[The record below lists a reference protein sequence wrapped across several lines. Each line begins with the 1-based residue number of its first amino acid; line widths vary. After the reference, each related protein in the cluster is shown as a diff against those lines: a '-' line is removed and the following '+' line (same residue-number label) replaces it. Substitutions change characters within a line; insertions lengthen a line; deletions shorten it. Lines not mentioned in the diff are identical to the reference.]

1 MNQETRIYLA
11 GTWIVVMLIYLLGDV
26 LRVYSGEITPGEL
39 GGMKATQAMFLGI
52 AVLMLIPILMVFFS
66 LTMGY
71 PVIRWLNI
79 IVALFFFL
87 FNLVALPTYPSAYDR
102 FLLLVSMV
110 FNLVTVWY
118 AVRWEA

>member
-1 MNQETRIYLA
+1 
-11 GTWIVVMLIYLLGDV
+11 
-26 LRVYSGEITPGEL
+26 
-39 GGMKATQAMFLGI
+39 
-52 AVLMLIPILMVFFS
+52 
-66 LTMGY
+66 MGY